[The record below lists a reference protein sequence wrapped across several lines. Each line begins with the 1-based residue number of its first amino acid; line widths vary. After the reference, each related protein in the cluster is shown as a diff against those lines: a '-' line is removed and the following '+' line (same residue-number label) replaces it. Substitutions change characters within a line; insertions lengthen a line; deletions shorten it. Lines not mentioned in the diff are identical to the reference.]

1 MSLDIYTLFV
11 CELYVLGFLSIIMF
25 FAWIGSQYDRVLGFT
40 CLSLVF
46 TLIAVFLSSLR
57 SSGLHFLPVAVGN
70 VLVMLAYGGLLNAF
84 RRFCG
89 KPIGTH
95 WLLGAL
101 LWALLCCFPAFYYSL
116 PKRVLVLC
124 IACIVYTAALIQL
137 VWLARATLKVTF
149 WPAQLLLWIHLLF
162 HLARLFLDS
171 AIPSKLPG
179 AIGGSNFSIYVILES
194 ILFVIGLTFTI
205 LAMVNERMQSVL
217 KHASMHDPLTSVWN
231 RRALFN
237 EAEKIVA
244 RCRRQNRP
252 FSAILFDLD
261 HFKSINDRYGHQQGD
276 QILIHFCD
284 IVRGLIPAEGRF
296 ARLGGEEFAAIIPVA
311 AKDAEVWCET
321 IRQAVC
327 ASQPNSI
334 TYSVSIGFASVTHQQ
349 QGFDDLL
356 ALADKALYHAK
367 ASGRN
372 RIAQHPVTAGI
383 S

>member
-1 MSLDIYTLFV
+1 
-11 CELYVLGFLSIIMF
+11 
-25 FAWIGSQYDRVLGFT
+25 
-40 CLSLVF
+40 
-46 TLIAVFLSSLR
+46 
-57 SSGLHFLPVAVGN
+57 
-70 VLVMLAYGGLLNAF
+70 
-84 RRFCG
+84 
-89 KPIGTH
+89 
-95 WLLGAL
+95 
-101 LWALLCCFPAFYYSL
+101 
-116 PKRVLVLC
+116 
-124 IACIVYTAALIQL
+124 
-137 VWLARATLKVTF
+137 
-149 WPAQLLLWIHLLF
+149 
-162 HLARLFLDS
+162 
-171 AIPSKLPG
+171 
-179 AIGGSNFSIYVILES
+179 
-194 ILFVIGLTFTI
+194 
-205 LAMVNERMQSVL
+205 MQSVL
-217 KHASMHDPLTSVWN
+217 KHASMHDPLPSVWN

-296 ARLGGEEFAAIIPVA
+296 ARLGGEEFAAIIPA
-311 AKDAEVWCET
+311 AATDAEVWCET

-383 S
+383 I